1 MKQAT
6 SHLQGAIT
14 KVENAFPSIF
24 TKDDVIV
31 LLRELSD
38 AIENDDDVANGGL
51 IMDKDTLLDKIRGAV
66 DNAINNMSND
76 EIVDTSDTEF
86 NIRNGNEIE
95 IESIGIHT
103 SDIIDVVMREVDEV
117 LDEVYEKIE
126 EEN

>member
-24 TKDDVIV
+24 TKDDVII
-31 LLRELSD
+31 LLGEISD
-38 AIENDDDVANGGL
+38 AIENDDDVTNGGL
-51 IMDKDTLLDKIRGAV
+51 IMDKEPLLEKIRGAV

-76 EIVDTSDTEF
+76 DIVDTSDTEF

-95 IESIGIHT
+95 IDRIGINT
-103 SDIIDVVMREVDEV
+103 SDIIDEVMREVEEV
-117 LDEVYEKIE
+117 LDEVYENAE
-126 EEN
+126 

>member
-24 TKDDVIV
+24 TKDDVII

-38 AIENDDDVANGGL
+38 AIENDDDDDVANGGL
-51 IMDKDTLLDKIRGAV
+51 IMDKEPLLEKIRGAV

-76 EIVDTSDTEF
+76 DIVDTSDTEF

-95 IESIGIHT
+95 IDRIGINT
-103 SDIIDVVMREVDEV
+103 SDIIDEVMREVEEV
-117 LDEVYEKIE
+117 LDEVYENAE
-126 EEN
+126 